1 MPKRNSDARKR
12 EALRA
17 HGSLNPHPETVT
29 SALFQNSTF
38 FDPVDLVQ
46 VKYEMLRR
54 AEAENQPVSRAAREF
69 GFSRPSFY
77 QAQTAFQQSGLS
89 GLIPQKRG
97 PREAHKLTDTVME
110 FVEQT
115 RGAEPSLHWQ
125 VLADRIKQRF
135 GVEVH
140 RRSIERAVARQQK
153 KRR

>member
-1 MPKRNSDARKR
+1 MSKRNADARKR

-17 HGSLNPHPETVT
+17 HASLNPHPEAVT
-29 SALFQNSTF
+29 SALFQNSDF
-38 FDPVDLVQ
+38 FDPLDLVQ

-54 AEAENQPVSRAAREF
+54 ADAENQPISRAAREF

-97 PREAHKLTDTVME
+97 PREAHKLTDAVME

-115 RGAEPSLHWQ
+115 RDAEPSLRWQ

>member
-1 MPKRNSDARKR
+1 MSKRNADARKR

-17 HGSLNPHPETVT
+17 HASLNPHPEAVT
-29 SALFQNSTF
+29 SALFQNSDF
-38 FDPVDLVQ
+38 FDPLDLVQ

-54 AEAENQPVSRAAREF
+54 ADAENQPVSRAAREF

-77 QAQTAFQQSGLS
+77 QAQAAFQQSGLS

-97 PREAHKLTDTVME
+97 PREAHKLTDAVME

-115 RGAEPSLHWQ
+115 RGAEPSLRWQ

>member
-1 MPKRNSDARKR
+1 MPKRNADARKR

-17 HGSLNPHPETVT
+17 HGSLNPHPEAVT
-29 SALFQNSTF
+29 SALFQNSDF

-54 AEAENQPVSRAAREF
+54 AEAENQSVSRAAREF

-77 QAQTAFQQSGLS
+77 QAQAAFQQSGLS

-97 PREAHKLTDTVME
+97 PREAHKLTDAVME
-110 FVEQT
+110 FVEQA
-115 RGAEPSLHWQ
+115 RRAEPALRWQ
-125 VLADRIKQRF
+125 ELAHRIKQRF

>member
-1 MPKRNSDARKR
+1 MSKRNADARKR

-17 HGSLNPHPETVT
+17 HASLNSHPEAVT
-29 SALFQNSTF
+29 SALFQNSNF
-38 FDPVDLVQ
+38 FDPLDLVQ

-54 AEAENQPVSRAAREF
+54 AEAENQPVSRAAQEF

-77 QAQTAFQQSGLS
+77 QAQAAFQQRGLS

-97 PREAHKLTDTVME
+97 PREAHKLTDAVME

-115 RGAEPSLHWQ
+115 RGAEPSLRWH

>member
-17 HGSLNPHPETVT
+17 HGSLNPHPEAVT

-38 FDPVDLVQ
+38 FDPADLVQ

-97 PREAHKLTDTVME
+97 PREAHKLTDAVME

-115 RGAEPSLHWQ
+115 RRAEPSLRWQ

-135 GVEVH
+135 GVDVH

>member
-1 MPKRNSDARKR
+1 MPKRNADARKR

-17 HGSLNPHPETVT
+17 HASLNPHPEAVT

-38 FDPVDLVQ
+38 FDPLDLVQ

-77 QAQTAFQQSGLS
+77 QTQTAFQQSGLS

-97 PREAHKLTDTVME
+97 PREAHKLTDAVME

-115 RGAEPSLHWQ
+115 RGAEPSLGWQ

-140 RRSIERAVARQQK
+140 RRSIERAVARHQK